1 MKKCFIWITLRPMYT
16 KYKYS
21 KRAKIDNRLYFM
33 LGIKAYQLLKF
44 DEEGYK
50 RNISLMIYTLLR
62 LNLFIQQTR
71 Q

>member
-1 MKKCFIWITLRPMYT
+1 MKKCFIWINVRPMYT
-16 KYKYS
+16 KDNNS
-21 KRAKIDNRLYFM
+21 KITKIGNRLYFM

-50 RNISLMIYTLLR
+50 RNNSLMIYTLLH